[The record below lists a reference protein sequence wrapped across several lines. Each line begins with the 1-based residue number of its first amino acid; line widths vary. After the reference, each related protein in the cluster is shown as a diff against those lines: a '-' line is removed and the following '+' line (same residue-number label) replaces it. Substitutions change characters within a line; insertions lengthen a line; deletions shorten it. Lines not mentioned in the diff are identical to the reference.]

1 MATPVVGEVR
11 LISRGAEAEVY
22 LINFFGVK
30 AVLKKRVSKKYRNSL
45 FDQLFIRNR
54 TLIEAKVLAE
64 LYESGLRVPAV
75 LFVDEESGV
84 LIIEYIDGIRV
95 SDLFEEL
102 SQEKKLEIAR
112 LAGEFAG
119 KMHSKGIFHGD
130 YTLANILLS
139 PSGVYFIDFGLSGY
153 STDIEE
159 YAIDLHLMARSIQ
172 ALAPKYKDSLV
183 GAMIEEY
190 TKYYVGD
197 AREVILRMKE
207 ISVRGRYVDR
217 ELRKSLARE
226 RYIG

>member
-1 MATPVVGEVR
+1 MVTPVVDKVR

-84 LIIEYIDGIRV
+84 LIIEYIDGVRV
-95 SDLFEEL
+95 SDLFEGL
-102 SQEKKLEIAR
+102 PQEKKLEIAR

-119 KMHSKGIFHGD
+119 KMHSRRIFHGD
-130 YTLANILLS
+130 YTLANMLLS
-139 PSGVYFIDFGLSGY
+139 SSGVYLIDFGLAGY

-159 YAIDLHLMARSIQ
+159 YAIDLHLMARSMQ
-172 ALAPKYKDSLV
+172 ALAPRYKDLLV

-190 TKYYVGD
+190 VKHYAGD

-207 ISVRGRYVDR
+207 ISLRGRYVDR